1 MVTGIESFKEW
12 FKGNESQYAI
22 IGGTACDILMTE
34 EGLDFRATKDIDL
47 VLIIEAV
54 DAAFGRKFWDYVK
67 QAGYEHC
74 NKSSGMPQFYRFSHP
89 MSNRYPAM
97 IELFTRKLDAIQLPD
112 DAVLTPLPMDED
124 ISSLSAILLDD
135 DYYEFLKQGKV
146 TVDGVT
152 VLDAAY
158 LIPFKAKAWMDLTDR
173 KEAGEHVD
181 SKNIKKHAALPSE
194 EEINDY
200 AHKMSVYK
208 TITNGGVALKLR
220 VLNKGTAKA
229 TDIRISIVFPKDI
242 FVYDI
247 DDIEKMKEPKAPK
260 LPPNPIEKA
269 EERFMSDLNPV
280 YGLLKNSMDGMQ
292 PFYSA
297 RSLPII
303 DPAIFN
309 NSNSSVFE
317 SISIRDNS
325 IFAECNQLPHKDD
338 TEFDGIYIVPARK
351 GKFKVSVS
359 LMCSEYIEPKVH
371 DIEFEIV

>member
-1 MVTGIESFKEW
+1 MLIDSSDNAIKIQLYHNDGECYKNKYEPLDLSCVESHLK
-12 FKGNESQYAI
+12 K
-22 IGGTACDILMTE
+22 
-34 EGLDFRATKDIDL
+34 
-47 VLIIEAV
+47 
-54 DAAFGRKFWDYVK
+54 YVK
-67 QAGYEHC
+67 EKDLQAY
-74 NKSSGMPQFYRFSHP
+74 N
-89 MSNRYPAM
+89 
-97 IELFTRKLDAIQLPD
+97 
-112 DAVLTPLPMDED
+112 
-124 ISSLSAILLDD
+124 
-135 DYYEFLKQGKV
+135 
-146 TVDGVT
+146 
-152 VLDAAY
+152 
-158 LIPFKAKAWMDLTDR
+158 
-173 KEAGEHVD
+173 
-181 SKNIKKHAALPSE
+181 AALPSE

-269 EERFMSDLNPV
+269 EEHFMSDLNPV

>member
-1 MVTGIESFKEW
+1 MFFKLLKWLKEI
-12 FKGNESQYAI
+12 S
-22 IGGTACDILMTE
+22 
-34 EGLDFRATKDIDL
+34 
-47 VLIIEAV
+47 
-54 DAAFGRKFWDYVK
+54 
-67 QAGYEHC
+67 
-74 NKSSGMPQFYRFSHP
+74 
-89 MSNRYPAM
+89 
-97 IELFTRKLDAIQLPD
+97 LFTASYSNNVFPE
-112 DAVLTPLPMDED
+112 PL
-124 ISSLSAILLDD
+124 
-135 DYYEFLKQGKV
+135 
-146 TVDGVT
+146 
-152 VLDAAY
+152 
-158 LIPFKAKAWMDLTDR
+158 
-173 KEAGEHVD
+173 
-181 SKNIKKHAALPSE
+181 SKE

>member
-1 MVTGIESFKEW
+1 MSERITADNLDEVIKRNEVIEEQMKQSA
-12 FKGNESQYAI
+12 S
-22 IGGTACDILMTE
+22 
-34 EGLDFRATKDIDL
+34 
-47 VLIIEAV
+47 LI
-54 DAAFGRKFWDYVK
+54 W
-67 QAGYEHC
+67 
-74 NKSSGMPQFYRFSHP
+74 
-89 MSNRYPAM
+89 
-97 IELFTRKLDAIQLPD
+97 
-112 DAVLTPLPMDED
+112 
-124 ISSLSAILLDD
+124 
-135 DYYEFLKQGKV
+135 
-146 TVDGVT
+146 
-152 VLDAAY
+152 
-158 LIPFKAKAWMDLTDR
+158 
-173 KEAGEHVD
+173 
-181 SKNIKKHAALPSE
+181 SKYNP
-194 EEINDY
+194 
-200 AHKMSVYK
+200 
-208 TITNGGVALKLR
+208 
-220 VLNKGTAKA
+220 
-229 TDIRISIVFPKDI
+229 
-242 FVYDI
+242 
-247 DDIEKMKEPKAPK
+247 IEKMKEPKAPK

-269 EERFMSDLNPV
+269 EEHFMSDLNPV